1 MDISVR
7 TDSYSSEDRSWLGSS
22 HGTEATRTITLD
34 RSAFADLI
42 ADDGDF
48 ADGILPSGFC
58 VARLAASG
66 LYGPYRGA
74 DTAGIT
80 TDDVTEVSTIT
91 RTATGGTFNVIANG
105 SVTADLDAAATA
117 TAAAIQAAIRDM
129 GVDFDAVTVTGAD
142 GGAFTVTWT
151 GLPGPLDV
159 AIDDSEATGGTVVVA
174 AATAG
179 AAGTEGTFAGHLF
192 SSVDL
197 SKSTNDVGAALYE
210 HGVVVEANLPDN
222 SGLDAAAKADAAGR
236 IIYR

>member
-7 TDSYSSEDRSWLGSS
+7 TETYSAEDRSWLGSS

-42 ADDGDF
+42 ADGGDLE
-48 ADGILPSGFC
+48 DGIIPSGWP
-58 VARLAASG
+58 VSRLAATG
-66 LYGPYRGA
+66 LYAPYRGA
-74 DTAGIT
+74 DTSGIT

-91 RTATGGTFNVIANG
+91 RTATGGTFNVL
-105 SVTADLDAAATA
+105 ADGLTSADITAAAA
-117 TAAAIQAAIRDM
+117 VTAAAIQTAIRDM

-142 GGAFTVTWT
+142 GGPFTVTWT
-151 GLPGPLDV
+151 GLAGPIDV
-159 AIDDSEATGGTVVVA
+159 AIDDTEATGGTVVVV

-179 AAGTEGTFAGHLF
+179 AAGTEGTLAGHLF

-197 SKSTNDVGAALYE
+197 TKSTNDVGAALLE
-210 HGVVVEANLPDN
+210 HGVVVEANLPTN
-222 SGLDAAAKADAAGR
+222 HTLDAAGKADVAGR